1 MYITNMKRVKWTT
14 PKLKILSR
22 LTPEEFVLTRC
33 KQNGAGVALDPGIL
47 VQECGNTIPGNCAAC
62 SARGI
67 S

>member
-1 MYITNMKRVKWTT
+1 MKPFKWET

-33 KQNGAGVALDPGIL
+33 KQNGAAIQLDPGNL

-62 SARGI
+62 SARGV

>member
-1 MYITNMKRVKWTT
+1 MKRVKWTT

-33 KQNGAGVALDPGIL
+33 KQNGAGIQLDPGFL

-62 SARGI
+62 SARGT

>member
-1 MYITNMKRVKWTT
+1 MKKVKWNR

-33 KQNGAGVALDPGIL
+33 KQNGAGVTLDPGNL

-62 SARGI
+62 SARGQ